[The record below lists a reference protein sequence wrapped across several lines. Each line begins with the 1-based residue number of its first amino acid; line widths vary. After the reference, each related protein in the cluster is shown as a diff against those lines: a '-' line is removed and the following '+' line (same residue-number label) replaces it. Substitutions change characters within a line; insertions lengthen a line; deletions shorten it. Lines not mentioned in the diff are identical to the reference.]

1 MLPVSFVPKVENRT
15 SYENGGESSC
25 DDSDYEN
32 ECEIVDDSCPENPK

>member
-15 SYENGGESSC
+15 SNKNGGKSSGHNT
-25 DDSDYEN
+25 DYEN